1 MVNIDSILWSSGTD
15 SFRWGRRVRGYPEDQ
30 CVFYCIIL
38 LPYLWCLC
46 TELSFLWFSLKGIT
60 HVDSLWGG
68 VFFEAIVITI
78 KLGIGRNYDKHR
90 WTCLFIPSFSNSMT
104 LKPQDLY
111 PVKWGWAKAIP
122 VMSWDIT
129 RVSVRTTGEQD
140 SWLNLSIRGRR
151 GNGGRRR
158 GRSTRTLQKDAP
170 KYDRNC
176 NVSPSGVSRSH
187 KKGCL

>member
-90 WTCLFIPSFSNSMT
+90 WTCLFIPSFSNY
-104 LKPQDLY
+104 DLEASGFV
-111 PVKWGWAKAIP
+111 PCEMGMSQGHPCDELGHHKSLSEDHWGARFMA
-122 VMSWDIT
+122 
-129 RVSVRTTGEQD
+129 Q
-140 SWLNLSIRGRR
+140 SI
-151 GNGGRRR
+151 
-158 GRSTRTLQKDAP
+158 S
-170 KYDRNC
+170 
-176 NVSPSGVSRSH
+176 
-187 KKGCL
+187 